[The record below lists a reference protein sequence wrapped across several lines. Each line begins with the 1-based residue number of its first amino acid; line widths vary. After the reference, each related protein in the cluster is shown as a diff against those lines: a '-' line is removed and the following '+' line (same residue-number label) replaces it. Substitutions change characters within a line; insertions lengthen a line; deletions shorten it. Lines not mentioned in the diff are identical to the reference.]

1 MANAGRPRSEKVCK
15 LNITITEEDKDF
27 LRQRAFERTSGN
39 SIVTISDIIAEYVE
53 ADRGTRTKEW
63 DARECL
69 SAIADLIE
77 SFTENESGC

>member
-1 MANAGRPRSEKVCK
+1 MPNVGRPKSEKVCK

-27 LRQRAFERTSGN
+27 LRKRAFERTSGN
-39 SIVTISDIIAEYVE
+39 DIVTISDIIAEYVE
-53 ADRGTRTKEW
+53 ADRASHAKEW

-77 SFTENESGC
+77 SFTEKESGC